1 MPESEEVTMSAVYR
15 AVAVTFKT
23 LVKKSKA
30 MKELCAKAERISS
43 SNVNVLLLGE
53 TGTGKNLIAQ
63 AIHNASPRAGGPFV
77 SINCSAIP
85 DSLLE
90 SELFGSEEGAF
101 TDATRTR
108 KGRFELADGGT
119 LFLDEIGDL
128 SPQAQAKILH
138 AIEYKEFTRVG
149 GEKTLTSDVRLIA
162 ATNLP
167 LDQHVEEG
175 RFRQDLYYRLNE
187 VELRIPAL
195 RERPEEIPELLNH
208 FIEECNQKYDRK
220 VKKVDKETLKLLQA
234 HEWPG
239 NVREL
244 RGVVKRGVA
253 NAAKDVLTMDD
264 LSLKLRLVD
273 ADNTKVDGSQDLSL
287 AYVERKH
294 IEAVLNYTGWVKTE
308 AARLLG
314 VSRPTL
320 DRKIES
326 YGLKKAE

>member
-1 MPESEEVTMSAVYR
+1 MSAVYR
-15 AVAVTFKT
+15 AVAVTFKS
-23 LVKKSKA
+23 LVKKSKQ

-53 TGTGKNLIAQ
+53 TGTGKNLLAQ

-85 DSLLE
+85 DTLLE
-90 SELFGSEEGAF
+90 SELFGSEEGAY

-128 SPQAQAKILH
+128 SLQAQAKILH

-167 LDQHVEEG
+167 LEQHVEEH

-187 VELRIPAL
+187 VELRIPSL
-195 RERPEEIPELLNH
+195 RERRDEIPELLNH
-208 FIEECNQKYDRK
+208 FIAECNQKYGRK
-220 VKKVDKETLKLLQA
+220 VKKIDKETLKLLQA

-253 NAAKDVLTMDD
+253 NASTDVLTMAD

-273 ADNTKVDGSQDLSL
+273 NDNVKMDGSQDLSL
-287 AYVERKH
+287 AYMERKH
-294 IEAVLNYTGWVKTE
+294 IEAVLNYTGWVKME

-320 DRKIES
+320 DRKIET
-326 YGLKKAE
+326 YGLKKSEA